1 MKLSDHE
8 INAHLRDK
16 LQNIAGRH
24 LYVILGTYECL
35 DRYERVALPELLG
48 PDNQKLPAP
57 VNVNRTLLERIPDEE
72 VKMLVQSEARRPE
85 HVRQRLY
92 DEFDALL
99 SETLAGYPAVA
110 LKQLELL
117 FAFDLEL
124 DKLRIRAVN
133 QKHIL
138 LMLAGE
144 RTSERITL
152 FHEAS
157 PQWHRT
163 LPATLVPEDH
173 LCELTT

>member
-1 MKLSDHE
+1 MRLSDHE

-16 LQNIAGRH
+16 LQNVAGRH
-24 LYVILGTYECL
+24 LYVVLGTYEAL
-35 DRYERVALPELLG
+35 DRYEKVALPELRG
-48 PDNQKLPAP
+48 PNNQKIPAP
-57 VNVNRTLLERIPDEE
+57 VNVNRTLLERFPDEE
-72 VKMLVQSEARRPE
+72 LKKLVQSEARRPE
-85 HVRQRLY
+85 HIKQRLY
-92 DEFDALL
+92 DEFDRLL
-99 SETLAGYPAVA
+99 TETLADQPVVA

-138 LMLAGE
+138 LLLPGE
-144 RTSERITL
+144 QASERIML

>member
-16 LQNIAGRH
+16 LQNVAGRH
-24 LYVILGTYECL
+24 LYVILGTYEAL
-35 DRYERVALPELLG
+35 DHYEKVALPELRG
-48 PDNQKLPAP
+48 PNNEKIPAP
-57 VNVNRTLLERIPDEE
+57 VNVNRTLLERVPDEE
-72 VKMLVQSEARRPE
+72 LKKMVQSEARRPE
-85 HVRQRLY
+85 HVKQRLY
-92 DEFDALL
+92 DEFDRLL
-99 SETLAGYPAVA
+99 TETLADQSVVA

-117 FAFDLEL
+117 FAFDLEF

-138 LMLAGE
+138 LMLPGE
-144 RTSERITL
+144 KSSERIML

-163 LPATLVPEDH
+163 LPATLVPEEH
-173 LCELTT
+173 LYELTK